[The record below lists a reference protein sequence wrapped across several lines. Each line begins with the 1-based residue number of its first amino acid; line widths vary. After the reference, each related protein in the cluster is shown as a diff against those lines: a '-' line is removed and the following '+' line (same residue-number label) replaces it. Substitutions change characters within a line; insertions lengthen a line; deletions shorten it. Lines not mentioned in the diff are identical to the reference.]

1 MARPRKTNHR
11 RKYGFTVNNDSVS
24 IIENFGGENKSQFID
39 GVLHDWLLMSD
50 ESGFYSKRFGG
61 VSIGLSD
68 DDLYCFVDLN
78 NEIIEEFGFYKTVS
92 EILNKRKELMEKHK

>member
-1 MARPRKTNHR
+1 MARPRTTNHR

-24 IIENFGGENKSQFID
+24 IIENLGGENKSQFID